1 MLETKSAKAFIATK
15 ILEQIILERFLT
27 NALPKSKKLYLKQ
40 VYKYTGY
47 EYYSLRNYIHSDIF
61 TISKDVIKITDNTQL
76 LSDKSKKYIEKLI
89 KKAIYPAN
97 HEQDKFI
104 CLIAKLFNNSYF
116 TYEEQNF
123 IELMTNE
130 LFLLIDYCEISH
142 RISYKDLIGFYHLNH
157 HPFLCITRKI
167 YNDILHKKLRA
178 GENIMEYIKARMTD
192 IQIAEKLEDSRK
204 YDCFFDNYG
213 ILKCDLDTNKDILIK
228 NFLSTI
234 LYDLTD
240 DKSKTILL
248 LKLNSKYPFL
258 ISEKIFYE
266 FD

>member
-1 MLETKSAKAFIATK
+1 
-15 ILEQIILERFLT
+15 
-27 NALPKSKKLYLKQ
+27 
-40 VYKYTGY
+40 
-47 EYYSLRNYIHSDIF
+47 
-61 TISKDVIKITDNTQL
+61 
-76 LSDKSKKYIEKLI
+76 
-89 KKAIYPAN
+89 
-97 HEQDKFI
+97 
-104 CLIAKLFNNSYF
+104 
-116 TYEEQNF
+116 
-123 IELMTNE
+123 
-130 LFLLIDYCEISH
+130 
-142 RISYKDLIGFYHLNH
+142 
-157 HPFLCITRKI
+157 
-167 YNDILHKKLRA
+167 
-178 GENIMEYIKARMTD
+178 MTD